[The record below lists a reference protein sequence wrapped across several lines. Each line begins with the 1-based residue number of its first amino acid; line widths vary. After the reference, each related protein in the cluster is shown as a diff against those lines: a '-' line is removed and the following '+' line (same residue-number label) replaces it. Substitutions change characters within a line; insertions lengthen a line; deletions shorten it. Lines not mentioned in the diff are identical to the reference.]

1 MSDDPD
7 YDKRDD
13 ALYESSDP
21 IRIGGFEFRPFSIG
35 TLQNARKLKL
45 TMIMGKGGKLKQ
57 EDLVRQVTVYAWMQ
71 SAPIRDVSRAIREGT
86 WEEEVD
92 VFSAALDV
100 PTIIAL
106 MREVERHV
114 EQIGDHAF
122 DLMPR
127 DESSAEDPPPNS

>member
-1 MSDDPD
+1 MSDF
-7 YDKRDD
+7 DKRDN
-13 ALYESSDP
+13 AAFEANGP
-21 IRIGGFEFRPFSIG
+21 IRIGALEFRPFSIM
-35 TLQNARKLKL
+35 TLQCARKLDL
-45 TMIMGKGGKLKQ
+45 SMIMGSGAELDQ
-57 EDLVRQVTVYAWMQ
+57 EELVRQVTIYAWMQ
-71 SAPIRDVSRAIREGT
+71 ASPIRDVSRAIREGT

-92 VFSAALDV
+92 VFAAALDV

-127 DESSAEDPPPNS
+127 DEKSSEDPPPNC